1 MTRADR
7 KAIRAE
13 AATMTLASIKAQAD
27 RLTREAADLQALA
40 DAWRKA
46 HSMEKRRRKANTQ
59 TSSYLG

>member
-1 MTRADR
+1 MTSADR

-13 AATMTLASIKAQAD
+13 AATMPMASIKSRAD

-46 HSMEKRRRKANTQ
+46 HAMEKRRREKRNGFSGNA
-59 TSSYLG
+59 